1 MQWACPRAHG
11 KGSGLLPLL
20 CPAQKQKQ
28 SYPRAA
34 PDRCQGAGGGGGGGG
49 SPAGPPTLLCASPL
63 HPEGSVQLIAL
74 SSGEITLTSSL
85 AFY

>member
-34 PDRCQGAGGGGGGGG
+34 PDRCQGAGGGGGAEAALQDR
-49 SPAGPPTLLCASPL
+49 PLFCVPPHFTPKA
-63 HPEGSVQLIAL
+63 V
-74 SSGEITLTSSL
+74 SS
-85 AFY
+85 

>member
-34 PDRCQGAGGGGGGGG
+34 PDRCQGAGGGGGGAEAALQDR
-49 SPAGPPTLLCASPL
+49 PLFCVPPHFTPKA
-63 HPEGSVQLIAL
+63 V
-74 SSGEITLTSSL
+74 SS
-85 AFY
+85 